1 LRHITGSLQGKECQ
15 VRDVIA
21 HLIDNARRSGDRIGV
36 DGACDRPTRLGAET
50 IRLAR
55 LATSIHLAETARLLA
70 ASEPAADRALSV
82 REPAR

>member
-1 LRHITGSLQGKECQ
+1 M
-15 VRDVIA
+15 RDVIA
-21 HLIDNARRSGDRIGV
+21 HLINNARRSGDRIGV
-36 DGACDRPTRLGAET
+36 DGTGDRPTQLAAET

-70 ASEPAADRALSV
+70 AQEPPVDRALSM

>member
-1 LRHITGSLQGKECQ
+1 M
-15 VRDVIA
+15 RDVIA
-21 HLIDNARRSGDRIGV
+21 HLINNARRSGDRIGV
-36 DGACDRPTRLGAET
+36 DGTCDRPTQLAAET

-70 ASEPAADRALSV
+70 ASEPAVDRALST

>member
-1 LRHITGSLQGKECQ
+1 M
-15 VRDVIA
+15 RDVTA

-36 DGACDRPTRLGAET
+36 DGTGDTPTQLAAEI

-70 ASEPAADRALSV
+70 ESEPAVDRALSM
-82 REPAR
+82 RELAR